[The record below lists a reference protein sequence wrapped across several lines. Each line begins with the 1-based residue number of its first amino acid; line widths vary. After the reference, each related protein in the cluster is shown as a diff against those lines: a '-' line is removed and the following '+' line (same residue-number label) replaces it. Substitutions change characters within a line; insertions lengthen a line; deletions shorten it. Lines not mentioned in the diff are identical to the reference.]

1 MNQKTIMYAAYTFIA
16 FALLS
21 KFSGGAVTAMAKK
34 APAPKAAPAAAQP
47 KKKKS
52 NFFSKALGFGRKLIG
67 FDADGNPV
75 YEAASADEMSVI

>member
-21 KFSGGAVTAMAKK
+21 KFTGGGAMAKS
-34 APAPKAAPAAAQP
+34 APAKAKPEAAAAP
-47 KKKKS
+47 KKKP
-52 NFFSKALGFGRKLIG
+52 NFFSKALGIGRKLVG

-75 YEAASADEMSVI
+75 YEAQSADEVTVI